1 MLWEQKAQSS
11 ALDQRASEC
20 LAKDTTF
27 TFPAQLGHALALNWS
42 SVSLAQI
49 HAHSSPRES

>member
-11 ALDQRASEC
+11 ALDQRASEY

-49 HAHSSPRES
+49 HAHSSPGES